1 MSTQPLVSDM
11 FTLSGE
17 HLDRL
22 RQALKVVAH
31 QARLAQAA
39 DYGRNVVD
47 ALVETEELASPTWRG
62 SMTRWTTTRPKRRN
76 WASPNG
82 SAGRVIRCYRAA

>member
-1 MSTQPLVSDM
+1 MSTEPIVSDM

-17 HLDRL
+17 HIDRL

-31 QARLAQAA
+31 QARLAQTA

-47 ALVETEELASPTWRG
+47 ALVETEELAFAQLARLDDALDDDKAEAEERG
-62 SMTRWTTTRPKRRN
+62 VAERQRR
-76 WASPNG
+76 ASFPL
-82 SAGRVIRCYRAA
+82 YRAA

>member
-1 MSTQPLVSDM
+1 MSSQTIVSDT

-31 QARLAQAA
+31 QARLAQNAG
-39 DYGRNVVD
+39 YGRNVED
-47 ALVETEELASPTWRG
+47 ALEETEELARSQAARLDNALDADEAEAEYSG
-62 SMTRWTTTRPKRRN
+62 EAERARR
-76 WASPNG
+76 ASY
-82 SAGRVIRCYRAA
+82 AIYRAA

>member
-1 MSTQPLVSDM
+1 M

-17 HLDRL
+17 HIDRL
-22 RQALKVVAH
+22 RQALKVVVH

-47 ALVETEELASPTWRG
+47 ALVETEELAFAQLARLDG
-62 SMTRWTTTRPKRRN
+62 ALDDDKAEAEEFGVAERQRR
-76 WASPNG
+76 ASYPL
-82 SAGRVIRCYRAA
+82 YRAA

>member
-1 MSTQPLVSDM
+1 MSTEPLVSDM

-17 HLDRL
+17 HVDRL

-47 ALVETEELASPTWRG
+47 ALVETEELAFAQLARLDDALDDDKAEAEELG
-62 SMTRWTTTRPKRRN
+62 VAERHRR
-76 WASPNG
+76 ASYPL
-82 SAGRVIRCYRAA
+82 YRAA